1 MRCEDFREA
10 ISARL
15 DGEDLPGEA
24 DAVDAHLRT
33 CADCRAFADR
43 AARVTRLT
51 RVRLAEPEPDLVEA
65 VLAADPPRSVRTR
78 AAGAVRLALGGLGV
92 GQAALAISGIAAA
105 AGHDHGAVE
114 LAGGSAEH
122 LIHESS
128 AWNLAIGVAF
138 LLAATGSRR
147 VTGLVPVL
155 GAFIA
160 ALAVL
165 SVLDLVG
172 GRVEVER
179 LLGHGLALA
188 GLVLLIV
195 LRRLAD
201 DGGDGAGRAATDG
214 LDRPAVGGPDA
225 PEGSRTRRTSG
236 GGLAPSAR
244 RGAA

>member
-1 MRCEDFREA
+1 MRCEDCREA

-33 CADCRAFADR
+33 CADCRAFAER

-51 RVRLAEPEPDLVEA
+51 RVRLAEPEPDLVDS
-65 VLAADPPRSVRTR
+65 VLAADPPRPVRVR
-78 AAGAVRLALGGLGV
+78 AAGAVRIALGGLGV

-105 AGHDHGAVE
+105 AGHDHGGAVE
-114 LAGGSAEH
+114 LAGGSAAH
-122 LIHESS
+122 LVHESS

-147 VTGLVPVL
+147 ATGLVPVL

-172 GRVEVER
+172 GRVDVER
-179 LLGHGLALA
+179 LLGHGVALA
-188 GLVLLIV
+188 GLILLIV
-195 LRRLAD
+195 LRRTAD
-201 DGGDGAGRAATDG
+201 DGDGGAGRASADG
-214 LDRPAVGGPDA
+214 HEARADGAGAPGEHRP
-225 PEGSRTRRTSG
+225 RRASG